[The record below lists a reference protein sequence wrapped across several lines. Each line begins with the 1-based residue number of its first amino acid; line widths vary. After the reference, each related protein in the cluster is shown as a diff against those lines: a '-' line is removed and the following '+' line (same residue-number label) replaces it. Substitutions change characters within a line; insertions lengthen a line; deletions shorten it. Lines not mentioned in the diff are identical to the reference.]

1 MNRIIYLMATITGFF
16 LLVSVDV
23 GAQQTIWVSSTNAKL
38 KTEMSASSSTVA
50 TLKIGTKLSVIST
63 EKRWYQVKTPSGK
76 AGWIYRGKI
85 SKTPPE
91 TTQTQSKG
99 DSTGGLLGGLTGSSI
114 RADASDTSRSIR
126 GLSPEAKAYA
136 KATETP
142 EKYQNALDKTLS
154 LQIIDKEI
162 EQFLQEGRIGEYA
175 E

>member
-1 MNRIIYLMATITGFF
+1 MNRIIYLMATITCFS

-23 GAQQTIWVSSTNAKL
+23 GAQQTIWVSSPSSKL
-38 KTEMSASSSTVA
+38 QSEKSASSTTVA
-50 TLKIGTKLSVIST
+50 TLQVGTELSVISS
-63 EKRWYQVKTPSGK
+63 EGRWYQVKTPSGET
-76 AGWIYRGKI
+76 GWIYRGKI
-85 SKTPPE
+85 SDTPPE
-91 TTQTQSKG
+91 TAQTQPKG
-99 DSTGGLLGGLTGSSI
+99 DSLGGLLGGLTGSSI

-175 E
+175 K